1 MTDLQ
6 ALHDATHTM
15 VMGVLNITED
25 SFSDGGLWLDPAKAA
40 QHGRD
45 MMAAGADII
54 DIGAESTRPG
64 AKRVSEADELARI
77 TGAVKT
83 LIPAGAKRVS
93 EADELARIT
102 GAVKTLIPA
111 GAVLSI
117 DTTRASVA
125 AAALSEGAQIIND
138 VSGGTLDTELPHV
151 VADHD
156 CLYIV
161 QHWRGWLVGSK
172 GANPDQDTS
181 VYEHGVLTDV
191 HDELMRQVDGVLA
204 AGVKPE
210 RIIIDP
216 GLGFSK
222 PGIEHNLPLL
232 TGLETFR
239 ATGYPVLIGQ
249 SRKRFISAMLTGT
262 GTAGADGPTMAQR
275 DDVTAALS
283 ALSAEHGAWAVRVH
297 DVAKSR
303 AAVIAGNTWREY
315 A

>member
-1 MTDLQ
+1 M
-6 ALHDATHTM
+6 
-15 VMGVLNITED
+15 
-25 SFSDGGLWLDPAKAA
+25 
-40 QHGRD
+40 
-45 MMAAGADII
+45 
-54 DIGAESTRPG
+54 
-64 AKRVSEADELARI
+64 
-77 TGAVKT
+77 
-83 LIPAGAKRVS
+83 
-93 EADELARIT
+93 
-102 GAVKTLIPA
+102 
-111 GAVLSI
+111 
-117 DTTRASVA
+117 
-125 AAALSEGAQIIND
+125 
-138 VSGGTLDTELPHV
+138 

-161 QHWRGWLVGSK
+161 QHWRGWLAGSK
-172 GANPDQDTS
+172 GVNPDQDTS

-191 HDELMRQVDGVLA
+191 HGELMRQVDGVLA

-249 SRKRFISAMLTGT
+249 SRKRFISAMLTESGA
-262 GTAGADGPTMAQR
+262 AGADGPIMAQR

-303 AAVIAGNTWREY
+303 AAVIVGNTWREY

>member
-1 MTDLQ
+1 M
-6 ALHDATHTM
+6 
-15 VMGVLNITED
+15 
-25 SFSDGGLWLDPAKAA
+25 
-40 QHGRD
+40 
-45 MMAAGADII
+45 
-54 DIGAESTRPG
+54 
-64 AKRVSEADELARI
+64 
-77 TGAVKT
+77 
-83 LIPAGAKRVS
+83 
-93 EADELARIT
+93 
-102 GAVKTLIPA
+102 
-111 GAVLSI
+111 
-117 DTTRASVA
+117 
-125 AAALSEGAQIIND
+125 
-138 VSGGTLDTELPHV
+138 

-262 GTAGADGPTMAQR
+262 GTAGADGLTMAQR

>member
-1 MTDLQ
+1 M
-6 ALHDATHTM
+6 
-15 VMGVLNITED
+15 
-25 SFSDGGLWLDPAKAA
+25 
-40 QHGRD
+40 
-45 MMAAGADII
+45 
-54 DIGAESTRPG
+54 
-64 AKRVSEADELARI
+64 LA
-77 TGAVKT
+77 
-83 LIPAGAKRVS
+83 
-93 EADELARIT
+93 
-102 GAVKTLIPA
+102 
-111 GAVLSI
+111 
-117 DTTRASVA
+117 
-125 AAALSEGAQIIND
+125 
-138 VSGGTLDTELPHV
+138 
-151 VADHD
+151 
-156 CLYIV
+156 
-161 QHWRGWLVGSK
+161 
-172 GANPDQDTS
+172 
-181 VYEHGVLTDV
+181 
-191 HDELMRQVDGVLA
+191 
-204 AGVKPE
+204 E

-249 SRKRFISAMLTGT
+249 SRKRFISAMLTGA

>member
-6 ALHDATHTM
+6 ALHDTTHTM

-25 SFSDGGLWLDPAKAA
+25 SSSDGGLWLDPAKAA

-45 MMAAGADII
+45 MM
-54 DIGAESTRPG
+54 
-64 AKRVSEADELARI
+64 
-77 TGAVKT
+77 
-83 LIPAGAKRVS
+83 
-93 EADELARIT
+93 
-102 GAVKTLIPA
+102 
-111 GAVLSI
+111 
-117 DTTRASVA
+117 
-125 AAALSEGAQIIND
+125 
-138 VSGGTLDTELPHV
+138 
-151 VADHD
+151 
-156 CLYIV
+156 
-161 QHWRGWLVGSK
+161 
-172 GANPDQDTS
+172 
-181 VYEHGVLTDV
+181 
-191 HDELMRQVDGVLA
+191 A

-249 SRKRFISAMLTGT
+249 SRKRFISAMLTEAGA
-262 GTAGADGPTMAQR
+262 AGADGPIMAQR

>member
-6 ALHDATHTM
+6 ALHDASHTM
-15 VMGVLNITED
+15 VMCVLNITED
-25 SFSDGGLWLDPAKAA
+25 ASSDGGLWLDPAKAA

-64 AKRVSEADELARI
+64 VKRVSEESEEDELARI
-77 TGAVKT
+77 TGAVN
-83 LIPAGAKRVS
+83 A
-93 EADELARIT
+93 
-102 GAVKTLIPA
+102 LIPA

-125 AAALSEGAQIIND
+125 AAALDGGAQIIND
-138 VSGGTLDTELPHV
+138 VSGGTLDANLPHV
-151 VADHD
+151 IADHD

-161 QHWRGWLVGSK
+161 QHWRGWLAGSK

-222 PGIEHNLPLL
+222 PSIEHNLPLL

-239 ATGYPVLIGQ
+239 GTGYPVLIGQ
-249 SRKRFISAMLTGT
+249 SRKRFISAMLTE
-262 GTAGADGPTMAQR
+262 AGAVGEDGPTMAQR

-297 DVAKSR
+297 DVAKSH
-303 AAVIAGNTWREY
+303 AAVIAGNIWRQY
-315 A
+315 LS

>member
-1 MTDLQ
+1 MAIDMK
-6 ALHDATHTM
+6 AIHDSQSTL

-25 SFSDGGLWLDPAKAA
+25 SFSDGGLWLAPEAAKA
-40 QHGRD
+40 HGEA
-45 MMAAGADII
+45 MMKAGADII

-64 AKRVSEADELARI
+64 AKRVSEADEKARVL
-77 TGAVKT
+77 GAVDA
-83 LIPAGAKRVS
+83 LIP
-93 EADELARIT
+93 E
-102 GAVKTLIPA
+102 

-125 AAALSEGAQIIND
+125 LAALEHGAQIIND
-138 VSGGTLDTELPHV
+138 VSGGQLDRELPHV
-151 VADHD
+151 VADHSD

-161 QHWRGWLVGSK
+161 QHWRGWLA
-172 GANPDQDTS
+172 GAAGNVPDADTS
-181 VYEHGVLTDV
+181 RYEHGVVNDV
-191 HDELMRQVDGVLA
+191 HDELMRQVDAVLE
-204 AGVKPE
+204 AGVRAE
-210 RIIIDP
+210 QVIIDP

-249 SRKRFISAMLTGT
+249 SRKRFISAMLTGA